1 MKRIALYA
9 RVSSDRQAKE
19 GDSIPAQLSALR
31 QYAEAHNYT
40 VVGEYVDDGISGTK
54 FDRDE
59 LQNLLDNLQNIDIIA
74 FTKLDR
80 WFRSVRH
87 YTTVQER
94 LDRAGVGWLAIWE
107 PIYDTTTP
115 SGRLIVNQMMSIAQF
130 EAENTGQRI
139 RQVFAY
145 KAKKGEVLSG
155 TTPAGY
161 RVEGKHLTLSDTAPS
176 ARIAFETYARTNNLN
191 QTLLECSG
199 LPGLPRTK
207 PSFKAMLMN
216 RTYIGE
222 LHGIPGACPAIVTP
236 ELFDAVQRGLSMNV
250 KASQRETYIFSGL
263 LRCADCGMSLAAY
276 TKRRQR
282 GNGAPEAIH
291 MYRCPG
297 HYMRR
302 PATCTNKKAVTE
314 TALEKMLI
322 ADIRPQLQDVVLSY
336 DVGAGKER
344 DASAQVA
351 KLERKL
357 ARLKDLYLDEVITLD
372 EYKADRAEIEKALA
386 NAKTAPRRPDISAL
400 RALLDTDIE
409 MLYSGMTNGEKRR
422 FWRAIIKT
430 ITFSGERVFDVLY

>member
-87 YTTVQER
+87 YTAVQER

-386 NAKTAPRRPDISAL
+386 NAKTATRRPDISAL

-422 FWRAIIKT
+422 FWRAIIKQ